1 MGILNG
7 GDSKRRAPTRGNTDH
22 YIVFARLSLR
32 HLSLAKRC
40 GILVRLNCS
49 SQSLCS
55 SRHDELDHAGV
66 GFERWGTLGCV
77 KCGDTSTGSG
87 SDINQAAANT
97 QRVGDH
103 VDRVGDCRQCSPD
116 GRRNFGVFAIDDAR
130 DLQGRLAIETS
141 RGAVGLFR
149 SQPAQIR
156 TMVAFQ
162 LATSKA
168 SMTAS

>member
-1 MGILNG
+1 MAVTSDRNRVGPTSMGILNG
-7 GDSKRRAPTRGNTDH
+7 GDSKRRAPTRDNTDH

-87 SDINQAAANT
+87 SDINQ
-97 QRVGDH
+97 
-103 VDRVGDCRQCSPD
+103 
-116 GRRNFGVFAIDDAR
+116 
-130 DLQGRLAIETS
+130 
-141 RGAVGLFR
+141 
-149 SQPAQIR
+149 
-156 TMVAFQ
+156 
-162 LATSKA
+162 
-168 SMTAS
+168 